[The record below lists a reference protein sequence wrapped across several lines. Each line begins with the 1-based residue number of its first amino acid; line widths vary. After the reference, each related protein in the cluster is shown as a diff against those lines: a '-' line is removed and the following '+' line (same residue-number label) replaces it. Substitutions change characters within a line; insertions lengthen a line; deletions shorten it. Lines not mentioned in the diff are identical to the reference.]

1 MPLEKVLH
9 KIQDQIHELAPLLET
24 FVDPAVQPSVSD
36 SEQLQRQLSLLQE
49 SIAVYKY
56 QKLEKEISPSFNL
69 HARISAQ
76 EKPVERTEAPAQQVQ
91 KVVEEVKPVDT
102 KREEPKREEPKYEA
116 PKREEPK
123 REEPKQEEP
132 KVTPSAKAYMPH
144 RKAPLVIGLNDKFRF
159 INTLF
164 SQSSSE
170 YGAAVEQLASLQSW
184 SETEIYLNSLRSVYD
199 WKENSEVVKQFYAI
213 AKKQFG

>member
-24 FVDPAVQPSVSD
+24 FVDTAVQPSVRD

-49 SIAVYKY
+49 SIAIYKY

-76 EKPVERTEAPAQQVQ
+76 EKPVEKAEVPVQQTQ
-91 KVVEEVKPVDT
+91 KVVEEVKPVET
-102 KREEPKREEPKYEA
+102 RREEPKREEI
-116 PKREEPK
+116 K

-132 KVTPSAKAYMPH
+132 KREEPKVAPSAKAEMPL

-164 SQSSSE
+164 SQSSGE
-170 YGAAVEQLASLQSW
+170 YGAAVEQLDSLQSW
-184 SETEIYLNSLRSVYD
+184 HETEVYLNSLKSVYD